1 MDIFRET
8 ATSCALI
15 YNFLDARGRYPAQ
28 SKSLAARFK
37 WDSRVLQQ
45 IIDYFAAQMLDGQL
59 SSEDATV
66 LEETTQYPS
75 SLTECLS
82 AAQLKLTAK
91 AQ

>member
-1 MDIFRET
+1 
-8 ATSCALI
+8 
-15 YNFLDARGRYPAQ
+15 
-28 SKSLAARFK
+28 
-37 WDSRVLQQ
+37 VLQQ

-82 AAQLKLTAK
+82 AAQLKLTEK
-91 AQ
+91 ARWSRKVNKAMWMFHENDLLVWNQSYSSGRRDSI